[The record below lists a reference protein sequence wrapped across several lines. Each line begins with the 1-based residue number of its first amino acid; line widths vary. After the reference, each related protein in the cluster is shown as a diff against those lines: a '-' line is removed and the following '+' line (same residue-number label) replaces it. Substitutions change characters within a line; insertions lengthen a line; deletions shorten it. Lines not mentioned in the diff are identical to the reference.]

1 MSYSQQQ
8 LPAVVRFLLQPEV
21 YPEPAATVELV
32 QTHISYVLLAGDF
45 VYKLKKPVD
54 FGFLDFSS
62 RDLRRHYCHEEVR
75 LNRRLCPEIYLEVV
89 PLRHLP
95 TADREELAAY
105 RLGGDEGEAVDYLVK
120 MARMPAAGMMGGL
133 LARGELRQQH
143 LELIIARLL
152 PFYREAEGGPEVREF
167 GSAAAVAANVRD
179 NLAQTAPH
187 VGGAALSREQFAQI
201 EDFNE
206 AFLQNEQLFADRQSA
221 DRIREGH
228 GDLHSGNICFA
239 GEQVHI
245 FDCIEFNRS
254 FRCGDIADDIAF
266 LVMDLDFHGQQS
278 LAAFF
283 VTEMGRHLE
292 DPGLTTML
300 PFYCCYRAY
309 VRGKIGLLTAAEEEV
324 ADAERQQ
331 ALGRAANYFKLAAS
345 YAQR

>member
-1 MSYSQQQ
+1 MSYHQQQ
-8 LPAVVRFLLQPEV
+8 LPAMVRFLLQPEV

-32 QTHISYVLLAGDF
+32 QTHISYVLLAGDY

-62 RDLRRHYCHEEVR
+62 REQRRHYCHEEVR
-75 LNRRLCPEIYLEVV
+75 LNRRLCPEIYLDVV
-89 PLRHLP
+89 TLTRDGPANP
-95 TADREELAAY
+95 EEAAGFA
-105 RLGGDEGEAVDYLVK
+105 LDGAGEAVDYLVK
-120 MARMPAAGMMGGL
+120 MVRMPAAGMMRRL
-133 LARGELRQQH
+133 LERGELRQPH

-152 PFYREAEGGPEVREF
+152 PFYRQAEGGPEVREL

-179 NLAQTAPH
+179 NLAQIEPYID
-187 VGGAALSREQFAQI
+187 GQALSREQFARLTAFS
-201 EDFNE
+201 ET
-206 AFLQNEQLFADRQSA
+206 FLQNEALFADRQAA

-254 FRCGDIADDIAF
+254 FRCGDIADDLAF
-266 LVMDLDFHGQQS
+266 LVMDLDFHGQQQ
-278 LAAFF
+278 LAAF
-283 VTEMGRHLE
+283 VAETMAHRLE
-292 DPGLTTML
+292 DPGLAAML
-300 PFYCCYRAY
+300 PFYCCYRAC

-324 ADAERQQ
+324 AETDRQQ
-331 ALGRAANYFKLAAS
+331 ASSRAARYFKLAEH